1 MLEDKNQKP
10 VSELE
15 ELGEFGLIQHLTEN
29 IELKNPSSL
38 KGVGDDAAVIEYKN
52 KQTVVTTDLLV
63 EGVHFDMLYMPM
75 KHLGYKAV
83 AVNLSDVYAMNA
95 HPKQITVSI
104 AVSNRMS
111 IEALED
117 FYEGVLLACDI
128 YGVDLIGGDTT
139 SSTSGFIISITAI
152 GEGDKDTLVFRD
164 EAKENDLIC
173 VSGDL
178 GGAFMGLQLL
188 EREKQIFNENSKVQ
202 PDFSGYDYVLERQL
216 KPEPRKDVVDM
227 FTEIGVHPTAMIDV
241 SDGLS
246 SDLIHICQQSD
257 VGCTIYEDKIPLD
270 PTTITAAEEM
280 KLDPVVCALNGGED
294 YELLFT
300 ISLDDYDKIK
310 DQKRVTVIGHVTADK
325 GSYQFVSKTDKI
337 QQLSAQGWNAILNKN
352 D

>member
-15 ELGEFGLIQHLTEN
+15 ELGEFGLIEHLTDN
-29 IELKNPSSL
+29 IELKNKSSL
-38 KGVGDDAAVIEYKN
+38 KGVGDDAAVIEYDN
-52 KQTVVTTDLLV
+52 KQTVVTTDLLI
-63 EGVHFDMLYMPM
+63 EGVHFDMLYTPM

-83 AVNLSDVYAMNA
+83 TVNLSDIYAMNA
-95 HPKQITVSI
+95 NPKQITVSI

-111 IEALED
+111 VEALEE
-117 FYEGVLLACDI
+117 FYEGILLACDI
-128 YGVDLIGGDTT
+128 YGVDLVGGDTT

-152 GEGDKDTLVFRD
+152 GEGEHDKMVFRD

-178 GGAFMGLQLL
+178 GGAFMGLQML
-188 EREKQIFNENSKVQ
+188 EREKQIFSENAKVQ

-227 FTEIGVHPTAMIDV
+227 FAEIGIHPTAMIDV

-246 SDLIHICQQSD
+246 SDLIHICKQSD

-270 PTTITAAEEM
+270 TTTISAAEEM
-280 KLDPVVCALNGGED
+280 KLDPTVCALNGGED

-300 ISLDDYDKIK
+300 ISLEDYEKIK
-310 DQKRVTVIGHVTADK
+310 DQKRVSVIGHITADK
-325 GSYQFVSKTDKI
+325 GSYQLVDRAEKMH
-337 QQLSAQGWNAILNKN
+337 QLTAQGWNAILNK